1 MSPAAFDAA
10 AAGATARPESGIEP
24 GFAPELDPG
33 PDSRRQPGPQPP
45 TRWASGEAAAL
56 HTRVEALA
64 QALAATAV
72 ERDRAGG
79 HAAAERE
86 RIKASGLLALSIERE
101 WGGWGADA
109 ATWLRVVR
117 RLAEVDSAL
126 AHVFAFHHLQLATVR
141 LYGTAEQQRR
151 LIAGTLD
158 SGAFWGNA
166 LNPLDRRTRATR
178 TAGGWRLDG
187 VKSYCSGSVGS
198 DWLTV
203 SAWHEDSSSLL
214 IGVLPTRTAGVTVQ
228 ADWDA
233 FGQRQTDSGT
243 VRFDGVR
250 LPEADVLL
258 APGTTPSVRGTLR
271 PLLAQSVLTQLY
283 LGLARGAF
291 DAGRRFVVEQAR
303 PWFSAGVSRAADDP
317 LVQHRWG
324 EWSVGLRAAE
334 LLALDAAAQLQQALD
349 AGEAVTAGQRGHA
362 ALATAQAKA
371 AAHRIGLD
379 IASNL
384 FETTGARA
392 TSERLGLDRYWRNLR
407 VHTLHDP
414 LDQKLRDLGRHA
426 LDGRLPE
433 PSPYS

>member
-1 MSPAAFDAA
+1 MKPAVLAA
-10 AAGATARPESGIEP
+10 PAT
-24 GFAPELDPG
+24 
-33 PDSRRQPGPQPP
+33 RRAEPP
-45 TRWASGEAAAL
+45 TGAAL
-56 HTRVEALA
+56 DERVEHLA

-79 HAAAERE
+79 HAGEARQLI
-86 RIKASGLLALSIERE
+86 RDSGLLALSIERQ
-101 WGGWGADA
+101 WGGWGADVP
-109 ATWLRVVR
+109 TWLRVVR

-158 SGAFWGNA
+158 GGAFWGNA
-166 LNPLDRRTRATR
+166 LNPLDRRTLATPDP
-178 TAGGWRLDG
+178 AGSADPGEPAGWRLSG
-187 VKSYCSGSVGS
+187 AKGYCSGSVGS

-203 SAWHEDSSSLL
+203 SAWHEASGSLL
-214 IGVLPTRTAGVTVQ
+214 IGVLPTRSPGVAGQ
-228 ADWDA
+228 GDWEA
-233 FGQRQTDSGT
+233 FGQKQTDSGT
-243 VRFDGVR
+243 VRFDGVH
-250 LPEADVLL
+250 LPARDVLV
-258 APGTTPSVRGTLR
+258 APGAAPTVRGTLR
-271 PLLAQSVLTQLY
+271 AVLAQSVLTQLY

-291 DAGRRFVVEQAR
+291 DAGRRFVVEHAR
-303 PWFSAGVSRAADDP
+303 PWFSAGVARAADDP

-334 LLALDAAAQLQQALD
+334 LLADDAAARLQQALD
-349 AGEAVTAGQRGHA
+349 AGEAVTAAQRGQA
-362 ALATAQAKA
+362 AVAAAQAKA
-371 AAHRIGLD
+371 ASHRIGLE

-414 LDQKLRDLGRHA
+414 LDHKLRDLGRHA